1 MGVRF
6 SQPVPKSLKMKGR
19 KTMKYYSEILEKLF
33 DSIDELQAAEATEA
47 TKEETIAKLKA
58 EVAEHWEAIKEH
70 REAISKINSEL
81 EKLGAYTNPIK
92 TYEFTAKPIFDIF
105 KNF

>member
-1 MGVRF
+1 
-6 SQPVPKSLKMKGR
+6 
-19 KTMKYYSEILEKLF
+19 MKYYSEILEKLF
-33 DSIDELQAAEATEA
+33 DSIDELQAAEAT
-47 TKEETIAKLKA
+47 KEETIAKLKT
-58 EVAEHWEAIKEH
+58 EVAEHFEAIKEH